1 MVVFLFCQAARKP
14 AKEIFFEKWHAHTY
28 DVQGIYCYFGR
39 HIYGRMTD
47 ASGLWLL
54 ARKKHLTLKKCCQ
67 PPPPKNN
74 AQNSL
79 FEKLA
84 IEISQKYLWTMASST
99 KGISAS
105 SPIRVACVG
114 GGQLGRMMALEAPRL
129 GIQMSFLDPKGVECP
144 AAQVVPHASIVEG
157 SLKDADKIRELAKN
171 ADVVTVEI
179 EHVGVETLE
188 ELEKEGV
195 NIQPSGRV
203 LRIIRDKH
211 LQKEHFESHN
221 IPLPPYQATPS
232 KDAIKQAAEVLGL
245 PLMLK
250 ARKGAYDGKGNAVL
264 KSSTE
269 SDIDEA
275 LGNLGCVDVSSTEL
289 DLYAE
294 GWVDF
299 ECEVGVMVVRSSNG
313 QDTASYPA
321 VNAIQQNSV
330 CRVVLAPARHVS
342 AEIRKECEKVA
353 KTAIDSLGEGASG
366 MFGVELFVTKDGKVM
381 LNEVAPRPHN
391 TGHYTQDA
399 CTVSQFEN
407 HLRGVCGLP
416 LGSTKLIVEAAAMV
430 NVLGAASGTSEDTL
444 KSSNAAMSMPT
455 AVVHWYGKMECRAG
469 RKMGHINL
477 TGSSQTELDNSLSEL
492 LALEG
497 IPVSLLPDG
506 RLFSS
511 PLVGVIMGSQS
522 DLPTMNAAV
531 DMLKKFGVPYEV
543 DIVSAHRTPDKLMSY
558 SRAAAGRGLRVII
571 AGAGGAAHLPG
582 MVAAMT
588 PLPVIGVP
596 VKTST
601 LSGVDSLYSIVQMP
615 RGVPVATVAIGNAMN
630 AGLLAVRILSTS
642 RADLRQ
648 KMEDYQTEMTDIVNG
663 MSEKLTE
670 LGSDDFLS
678 QMDNKNKSVNV

>member
-1 MVVFLFCQAARKP
+1 MA
-14 AKEIFFEKWHAHTY
+14 T
-28 DVQGIYCYFGR
+28 
-39 HIYGRMTD
+39 
-47 ASGLWLL
+47 
-54 ARKKHLTLKKCCQ
+54 
-67 PPPPKNN
+67 
-74 AQNSL
+74 AQR
-79 FEKLA
+79 E
-84 IEISQKYLWTMASST
+84 
-99 KGISAS
+99 ISAS

-129 GIQMSFLDPKGVECP
+129 GIAMKFLDPSGDQCP
-144 AAQVVPHASIVEG
+144 AAQVVPSSIVQG
-157 SLKDADKIRELAKN
+157 SLKDADKIRELAKD

-188 ELEKEGV
+188 ALEKEGV
-195 NIQPSGRV
+195 NVQPSGRV
-203 LRIIRDKH
+203 LGIIRDKH
-211 LQKEHFESHN
+211 LQKEHFRSHC
-221 IPLPPYQATPS
+221 IPLPPFRATPS
-232 KDAIKQAAEVLGL
+232 KEAIKEIAYVLGL

-250 ARKGAYDGKGNAVL
+250 SRKGGYDGRGNAVL
-264 KSSTE
+264 KSA
-269 SDIDEA
+269 SDADIENA
-275 LGNLGCVDVSSTEL
+275 LSQLGCGVSADSKL

-294 GWVDF
+294 GWIDF
-299 ECEVGVMVVRSSNG
+299 DSEVAVMVVRSSNG
-313 QDTASYPA
+313 QDTDSYPA
-321 VNAIQQNSV
+321 VNAIQQNSI
-330 CRVVLAPARHVS
+330 CRVVLAPARHVP
-342 AEIRKECEKVA
+342 AEIRNECERLA
-353 KTAIDSLGEGASG
+353 KAAIDSLGEGASG
-366 MFGVELFVTKDGKVM
+366 MFGVELFVTKDGKVL

-399 CTVSQFEN
+399 CAVSQFEN

-416 LGSTKLIVEAAAMV
+416 LGSTKMIVEAAAMV
-430 NVLGAASGTSEDTL
+430 NVLGASSGTEEDTL

-455 AVVHWYGKMECRAG
+455 AVVHWYGKGGCRAG

-477 TGSSQTELDNSLSEL
+477 TGNSHAELDANLSEL

-497 IPVSLLPDG
+497 IPVSLMPDG
-506 RLFSS
+506 RLDST

-558 SRAAAGRGLRVII
+558 SRLAAGRGIRVII

-588 PLPVIGVP
+588 PLPVVGVP

-648 KMEDYQTEMTDIVNG
+648 KMEDYQAEMTEMVND
-663 MSEKLTE
+663 MSSKLTE

>member
-1 MVVFLFCQAARKP
+1 M
-14 AKEIFFEKWHAHTY
+14 
-28 DVQGIYCYFGR
+28 
-39 HIYGRMTD
+39 
-47 ASGLWLL
+47 
-54 ARKKHLTLKKCCQ
+54 
-67 PPPPKNN
+67 
-74 AQNSL
+74 
-79 FEKLA
+79 
-84 IEISQKYLWTMASST
+84 SSFREL
-99 KGISAS
+99 SAS
-105 SPIRVACVG
+105 NPIRVACVG

-129 GIQMSFLDPKGVECP
+129 GIQMKFLDPSGVKCP
-144 AAQVVPHASIVEG
+144 AAQIVPHENILEG
-157 SLKDADKIRELAKN
+157 GLKDGAKIRELCKD

-179 EHVGVETLE
+179 EHVGVETLQQ
-188 ELEKEGV
+188 LENEGV

-203 LRIIRDKH
+203 LSIIRDKF
-211 LQKEHFESHN
+211 LQKKHFQSHN
-221 IPLPPYQATPS
+221 IALPPFEATPW
-232 KDAIKQAAEVLGL
+232 KEEIRKAADTLGL

-250 ARKGAYDGKGNAVL
+250 SRKGGYDGRGNAVL
-264 KSSTE
+264 KSCSDA
-269 SDIDEA
+269 DIDAA
-275 LGNLGCVDVSSTEL
+275 LSSLGCGDASEIEL

-294 GWVDF
+294 GWIEFD
-299 ECEVGVMVVRSSNG
+299 CEVAVMVVRSSNG
-313 QDTASYPA
+313 KDTDSYPA

-330 CRVVLAPARHVS
+330 CRVVLAPARQVS
-342 AEIRKECEKVA
+342 TELRNQCEQVA
-353 KTAIDSLGEGASG
+353 REAIDSLGQGASG
-366 MFGVELFVTKDGKVM
+366 MFGVELFLTKEGKVL

-399 CTVSQFEN
+399 CCVSQFEN

-416 LGSTKLIVEAAAMV
+416 LGSTKMVVEAAAMV
-430 NVLGAASGTSEDTL
+430 NVLGAPSGTSEDTL

-455 AVVHWYGKMECRAG
+455 AVVHWYGKDGCRAG

-477 TGSSQTELDNSLSEL
+477 TGSSQADLDGHLSEL

-497 IPVSLLPDG
+497 IPLSLLPG
-506 RLFSS
+506 GSLSSS

-543 DIVSAHRTPDKLMSY
+543 DIVSAHRTPDKLMAY
-558 SRAAAGRGLRVII
+558 SRGAAGRGIRVII

-588 PLPVIGVP
+588 PLPVVGVP

-630 AGLLAVRILSTS
+630 AGLLAIRILSTS

-648 KMEDYQTEMTDIVNG
+648 KMEDYQVEMTDMVDG
-663 MSEKLTE
+663 MSSKLLD
-670 LGSDDFLS
+670 LGSDEFLS